1 MGRESQKQTHRTFRL
16 KRQKTLSG
24 NVGFDLQVDMA
35 IQDGAGK
42 TKVDTQD
49 FRLKPQKTLFGYDA
63 TEKVEG
69 WLCRI
74 FEANGRMT
82 AMEHMKVPACPHGVA
97 AIPDTCAVGFLCC
110 AAGCCRLTAC
120 AVTLH
125 NSCLAA
131 FKTTA

>member
-1 MGRESQKQTHRTFRL
+1 
-16 KRQKTLSG
+16 
-24 NVGFDLQVDMA
+24 MA

-42 TKVDTQD
+42 TKVDTQN

-82 AMEHMKVPACPHGVA
+82 AMEHMKVPARPHGAA
-97 AIPDTCAVGFLCC
+97 AIPDTCAAVCC
-110 AAGCCRLTAC
+110 AVLLDAAG
-120 AVTLH
+120 
-125 NSCLAA
+125 
-131 FKTTA
+131 